1 MAECPD
7 LFPVAARGAE
17 EGLDTSASGAGVRH
31 VLKVSMPDT
40 LEDYYA
46 VGTYDDAADTF
57 TPDEDGDY
65 RSWRRIDRGHL
76 YASKTFFDARRS
88 RRVLWAWVNESDSDA
103 DDVAR
108 GWSGLQSFQRALW
121 LDGGGKQLVQWPVE
135 EIETLRTR
143 RAAPLQGEGAEVEP
157 AGGLREVTG
166 IVSSQA
172 DVDVVFEIPSLRRA
186 EGLDPS
192 RLADPDA
199 LCREKG
205 ASVQG
210 GVGPFGLLV
219 MASGDLR
226 EHTAVFFKVFR
237 LLHEY
242 TVLMCTDL
250 SRSSTK
256 AGVYRPTH
264 GGFVSV
270 DIEKD
275 MSISLRTLIDHS
287 IVESFGGGG
296 RTCVTARVY
305 PEHVATGSSHL
316 YVFSNGSDAVK
327 VSKLEPWELASASV
341 NVDDDDGLVGSS
353 VNMCRSEEY

>member
-1 MAECPD
+1 M
-7 LFPVAARGAE
+7 
-17 EGLDTSASGAGVRH
+17 
-31 VLKVSMPDT
+31 
-40 LEDYYA
+40 
-46 VGTYDDAADTF
+46 
-57 TPDEDGDY
+57 
-65 RSWRRIDRGHL
+65 
-76 YASKTFFDARRS
+76 
-88 RRVLWAWVNESDSDA
+88 
-103 DDVAR
+103 
-108 GWSGLQSFQRALW
+108 
-121 LDGGGKQLVQWPVE
+121 E

-143 RAAPLQGEGAEVEP
+143 RAAPLPHGAEVEP

-172 DVDVVFEIPSLRRA
+172 DVDVVFEIPSLDRA

-192 RLADPDA
+192 RLLDPDA

-205 ASVQG
+205 ASVTG

-226 EHTAVFFKVFR
+226 EHTAVFFRVLR

-256 AGVYRPTH
+256 ADVYKPTH
-264 GGFVSV
+264 GGFVNV

-287 IVESFGGGG
+287 IVESFGSGG
-296 RTCVTARVY
+296 RTCMTARVY

-316 YVFSNGSDAVK
+316 YVFNNGSDAVK
-327 VSKLEPWELASASV
+327 VSKLEAWELASASV
-341 NVDDDDGLVGSS
+341 NVDDDGGLVGSS
-353 VNMCRSEEY
+353 VNMCHS